1 MSTLQKI
8 FAITGTIN
16 YLLVIFLNAFTD
28 LGHKIIIQNT
38 IFKIYD
44 GDTQIV
50 LTAIVNALIILPFI
64 LVFSPTG
71 FLADRFPKNEIMK
84 YGALF
89 AIFITLGITYAY
101 YNSNFF
107 LAFTLT
113 FLLAF
118 QSAIYGPAKYG
129 YIKELVGE
137 KFISSGN
144 GAVQAVTTIAIL
156 GGMLFYTVLFEMMLN
171 SEFTTKEDILAL
183 IAPLG
188 WLLVIGSVIQF
199 LLATKL
205 PNKMP
210 KESQKKFHLNRY
222 IKGEYLRKNMK
233 IVTRKREIFEAI
245 IALSLFWS
253 ISQVVLAV
261 FGEYAKSELDVT
273 NTIYIQGV
281 MMLAG
286 IGMVIG
292 SILSANFS
300 KYFINIGLVAI
311 GAGGI
316 TVLVFMIPFAS
327 SMVTMA
333 LIFFIF
339 GLFSG
344 FLMVPLNAKIQL
356 LSPRVHL
363 GTILAGNN
371 FIQYIFMFISLVLTT
386 LFAFYGVEAE
396 YLIDAMVLVGVVLT
410 TMLIKRYFLM
420 SIWATME
427 ILLSFRYKFIY
438 IGLENIPNSKG
449 VLLLGN
455 HISWLDWLIVQLPI
469 QRRINFMMDKEIYN
483 WKGFHYFFK
492 LGETIPVS
500 KKASKDAF
508 KEASSRLKNEK
519 IVGIFPEGGITK
531 DGKLGKFHR
540 GYELISKEY
549 DGVVV
554 PFFIEGMFGSRWA
567 RYDGDEKSSI
577 FKYFRRREVRVYFGK
592 SLAKDVEVSELKMV
606 VEGLNSLGSIK

>member
-1 MSTLQKI
+1 MKKI

-89 AIFITLGITYAY
+89 AVFITLGITYAY

-156 GGMLFYTVLFEMMLN
+156 GGMLFYTVLFEMMLD
-171 SEFTTKEDILAL
+171 SAFTTKEDILAL

-188 WLLVIGSVIQF
+188 WLLVVGSVIQF

-210 KESQKKFHLNRY
+210 KKSQKKFQLNRY

-233 IVTRKREIFEAI
+233 IVTRKKEILEAI

-292 SILSANFS
+292 SILSAYFS
-300 KYFINIGLVAI
+300 KYFINTGLVVI

-316 TVLVFMIPFAS
+316 TVLVFMIPFATS
-327 SMVTMA
+327 ITTMA
-333 LIFFIF
+333 MIF
-339 GLFSG
+339 GTFGVFSG
-344 FLMVPLNAKIQL
+344 FIMVPLNAKIQS

-371 FIQYIFMFISLVLTT
+371 FIQNIFMFTSLVLTT

-396 YLIDAMVLVGVVLT
+396 YLIDAMVLVGIVLT
-410 TMLIKRYFLM
+410 IVLIKRYFLM

-427 ILLSFRYKFIY
+427 LLLSLRYKFIY

-455 HISWLDWLIVQLPI
+455 HISWLDWLILQLPI

-508 KEASSRLKNEK
+508 KEASSRLKNGK

-531 DGKLGKFHR
+531 DGNLGKFHR

-549 DGVVV
+549 DGVVI
-554 PFFIEGMFGSRWA
+554 PFFIDGMFGSRWA
-567 RYDGDEKSSI
+567 RYDGDEKGSI
-577 FKYFRRREVRVYFGK
+577 FKYFRRREVRVYFGEG
-592 SLAKDVEVSELKMV
+592 LVKDVEVLELKRV
-606 VEGLNSLGSIK
+606 VEGLSL

>member
-156 GGMLFYTVLFEMMLN
+156 GGMLFYTVLFEMMLD

-492 LGETIPVS
+492 LGETIPIS
-500 KKASKDAF
+500 PRAFKDAF
-508 KEASSRLKNEK
+508 SEASQRLKDGK
-519 IVGIFPEGGITK
+519 IVAIFPEGAISK
-531 DGKLGKFHR
+531 DGKLGKFHK

-554 PFFIEGMFGSRWA
+554 PFFIEGMFGSKFA
-567 RYDGDEKSSI
+567 KYQPKKSKKNI
-577 FKYFRRREVRVYFGK
+577 FSRREITLYFGK
-592 SLAKDVEVSELKMV
+592 PLDKNICAEALKSN
-606 VEGLNSLGSIK
+606 LQSY

>member
-1 MSTLQKI
+1 MKKI

-89 AIFITLGITYAY
+89 AVFITLGITYAY

-156 GGMLFYTVLFEMMLN
+156 GGMLFYTVLFEMMLD

-210 KESQKKFHLNRY
+210 KKSQKKFQLNRY

-233 IVTRKREIFEAI
+233 IVTRKKEILEAI

-292 SILSANFS
+292 SILSAHFS
-300 KYFINIGLVAI
+300 KYFINTGLVVI

-316 TVLVFMIPFAS
+316 TVLVCMIPFAT
-327 SMVTMA
+327 SMTTMA
-333 LIFFIF
+333 MIF
-339 GLFSG
+339 GTFGVFSG
-344 FLMVPLNAKIQL
+344 FIMVPLNAKIQS

-371 FIQYIFMFISLVLTT
+371 FIQNIFMFTSLVLTT

-396 YLIDAMVLVGVVLT
+396 YLIDAMVLVGIVLT
-410 TMLIKRYFLM
+410 IVLLKRYFLM

-427 ILLSFRYKFIY
+427 LLLSLRYKFIY

-469 QRRINFMMDKEIYN
+469 RRRINFMMDKEIYN

-531 DGKLGKFHR
+531 DGNLGKFHR
-540 GYELISKEY
+540 GYELISKDY
-549 DGVVV
+549 DGVVI

-567 RYDGDEKSSI
+567 RYDGDEKGSI
-577 FKYFRRREVRVYFGK
+577 FKYFRRREVRVYFGE
-592 SLAKDVEVSELKMV
+592 SLVKDVEVSELKRV
-606 VEGLNSLGSIK
+606 VEGLSL